1 MARLVAILKL
11 VRLDLEKLT
20 IIPSPEIGP
29 KWAELVNNSGD
40 TLVLLFLVSLAW
52 GPNTRGKN
60 RGRAQI
66 GGDKGVGRRKSEWAG
81 ICYERK
87 TEKTGNS
94 NDVLGREGKKARE
107 KKMNAVCQF
116 VEIILASFE

>member
-1 MARLVAILKL
+1 MARFVAILKL
-11 VRLDLEKLT
+11 VRLDLEKFT
-20 IIPSPEIGP
+20 ISPSPEMGP

-40 TLVLLFLVSLAW
+40 TLLLLFLVW
-52 GPNTRGKN
+52 GPTHSHTRGKN

-94 NDVLGREGKKARE
+94 NDVLGREGKKTRE
-107 KKMNAVCQF
+107 KR
-116 VEIILASFE
+116 